1 MGVIPVKCKA
11 IKDNPRIL
19 GIGNAFAGGIFIA
32 IALMHI
38 MPEQVENYEQLKN
51 DENDDDDDSFPVPFL
66 LLVAGYTL
74 ILLIDKV
81 IFDSNLAHSD
91 KLEET
96 AVNSSGDQQIDSSKN
111 LARASLVLRKSLAE
125 IRADQV
131 GDKVA

>member
-1 MGVIPVKCKA
+1 MGIIPVKCKV

-38 MPEQVENYEQLKN
+38 MPEQVENYEQLIN
-51 DENDDDDDSFPVPFL
+51 GDENEDDADNFPVPFL

-81 IFDSNLAHSD
+81 IFDSSLAHSHD
-91 KLEET
+91 DELDET
-96 AVNSSGDQQIDSSKN
+96 AVNRSVD
-111 LARASLVLRKSLAE
+111 
-125 IRADQV
+125 
-131 GDKVA
+131 